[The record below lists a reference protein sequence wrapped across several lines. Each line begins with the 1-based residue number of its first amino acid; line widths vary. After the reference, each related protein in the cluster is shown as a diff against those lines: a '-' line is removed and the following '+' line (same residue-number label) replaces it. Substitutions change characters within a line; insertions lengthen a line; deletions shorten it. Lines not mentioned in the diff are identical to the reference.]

1 MRNQQRSIILFS
13 TLLFSLLSFS
23 QSLSQSYLL
32 YIDQYYQI
40 AVRQQKEHGI
50 PASIVLAQGLLESA
64 AGKSELSKAS
74 NNHFGIKCT
83 DWAGEKTYYDD
94 DEKGECFRKYNQV
107 LDSYE
112 DHALFLRNRTRYASL
127 FQLKPTDYEGW
138 AFGLKKA
145 GYATDPSYAFK
156 LISIIENY
164 NLQKYDTETYIANN
178 SSTGNNSSSKSSDA
192 DYYDSKGT
200 MGSITATQNH
210 EVLKANGVRFVK
222 SVPGDTYKS
231 IADEFNTSEK
241 RILTYNEI
249 NISSRLNPGTR
260 VYISYKKR
268 KALKG
273 FENYII
279 KPGDSMYSIA
289 QVFGIK
295 TVSLYKLNLMDFSQ
309 VAKVGQ
315 VLKLR

>member
-1 MRNQQRSIILFS
+1 MKFKMRIQQKSFILFII
-13 TLLFSLLSFS
+13 LLFSMLTVA
-23 QSLSQSYLL
+23 QNQNPSYLL
-32 YIDQYYQI
+32 YIDQYHQI
-40 AVRQQKEHGI
+40 AERQQKEHGI
-50 PASIVLAQGLLESA
+50 PASIVLAQGLLESG
-64 AGKSELSKAS
+64 AGKSELSRTS

-83 DWAGEKTYYDD
+83 DWAGEKVYHDD

-112 DHALFLRNRTRYASL
+112 DHAQFLKTRPRYASL

-164 NLQKYDTETYIANN
+164 NLQKYDNGKYFAEN
-178 SSTGNNSSSKSSDA
+178 SKKENTTSPNG
-192 DYYDSKGT
+192 DYYGSMGT
-200 MGSITATQNH
+200 IEAFPSH
-210 EVLKANGVRFVK
+210 EVLKINGVRFVK
-222 SVPGDTYKS
+222 SLPGDTYKS
-231 IADEFNTSEK
+231 IADEFNISEK
-241 RILTYNEI
+241 RIRLHNEI
-249 NISSRLNPGTR
+249 SSAALLMPGMR
-260 VYISYKKR
+260 VYVSYKKR

-273 FENYII
+273 FENYIV
-279 KPGDSMYSIA
+279 KAGDSMYSIA
-289 QVFGIK
+289 QDFGIK